1 MMATSKSNKMIRNAV
16 LWLAAMII
24 VYGMVMPFLN
34 KLSEESD
41 EVKEIRDHFSKS
53 IKIIE
58 FGKKYA
64 YIIAGGIVI
73 LIILLI
79 KLLEREKNYQF

>member
-1 MMATSKSNKMIRNAV
+1 MIENSIK
-16 LWLAAMII
+16 WLAVMII
-24 VYGMVMPFLN
+24 VYGMAMPFLN

-41 EVKEIRDHFSKS
+41 EVKEIRDDFSKS